1 MLSNFIRSSPCF
13 EFGAAA
19 CETVAISCN
28 ETCQTQ
34 AGKIRPLH
42 ARRTALC
49 EIDTCNIFLSFARF
63 AGARPWRA
71 APTSSRPLA
80 LLELLTPRAL
90 VASGLLALGS
100 EIFEFLHLAN
110 LKHFVVRSGAALS
123 PFNRL
128 SL

>member
-1 MLSNFIRSSPCF
+1 MLRNFILSSPCF

-19 CETVAISCN
+19 LQTVRISCK
-28 ETCQTQ
+28 ETWQTQ
-34 AGKIRPLH
+34 AGKTRPLQ

-80 LLELLTPRAL
+80 LLELLTQRGL
-90 VASGLLALGS
+90 VASGLLDLG
-100 EIFEFLHLAN
+100 
-110 LKHFVVRSGAALS
+110 
-123 PFNRL
+123 
-128 SL
+128 